1 METLNTLKYA
11 NRARNI
17 KNKVT
22 KNQDSTSKQIAI
34 LREQLQTALSE
45 LAMYKSGV
53 TPTNGGGDG
62 AVGTDVASFNDM
74 FQENTMLQEQI
85 KRLKERINELQATID
100 LQKDRLVSLQMNNV
114 KPDNIETSSMIQN
127 YIQQTEELN
136 NKLAQAEGKYACQ
149 VIARDRF
156 NISRATC

>member
-34 LREQLQTALSE
+34 LREQLQAALSE

-53 TPTNGGGDG
+53 TPNGGGD
-62 AVGTDVASFNDM
+62 ASTDVASFNDM

-100 LQKDRLVSLQMNNV
+100 LQKDRLVNLQMNNV
-114 KPDNIETSSMIQN
+114 DPSNTETSAMIQQ
-127 YIQQTEELN
+127 YIQQIEELN
-136 NKLAQAEGKYACQ
+136 NKLAQAEG
-149 VIARDRF
+149 
-156 NISRATC
+156 TL